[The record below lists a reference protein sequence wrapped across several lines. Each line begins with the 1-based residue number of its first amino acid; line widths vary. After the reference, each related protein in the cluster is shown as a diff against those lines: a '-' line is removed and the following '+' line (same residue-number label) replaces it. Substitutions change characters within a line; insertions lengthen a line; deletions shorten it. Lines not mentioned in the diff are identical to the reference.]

1 MRDPL
6 RWPSLIVASTVAVA
20 ALLLADAHSPLR
32 VVVTLW
38 FLLVCTGMAFVPL
51 LEIRPRAFELALGV
65 VLSILLDAL
74 VAAALVLANGLSAAN
89 GLIALA
95 VICLIGCTLQVL
107 MLPPWRSSTR
117 SASRTDAS
125 GAPAP
130 RASHL

>member
-74 VAAALVLANGLSAAN
+74 AAGALLLANSLSAAS
-89 GLIALA
+89 GLITLA
-95 VICLIGCTLQVL
+95 SLCLIGCTLQVL

>member
-1 MRDPL
+1 
-6 RWPSLIVASTVAVA
+6 VASTVAVG

-65 VLSILLDAL
+65 VLSILLDTL

-95 VICLIGCTLQVL
+95 ILCLIGCTLQVL

-117 SASRTDAS
+117 STAPRADAS
-125 GAPAP
+125 GSPGPAA